1 MYRDWIE
8 EGYRVF
14 PLHEINPDGSCGCGD
29 SECKAIGK
37 HPTLNNWQHT
47 PKWDDENLDS
57 FDELGWMKSGY
68 GIIVSDGL
76 LVIDVDPRNGGT
88 EGYAQLISDVPEIA
102 GAGLIIETGR
112 KDGGKHIYTLAP
124 VGVALVQ
131 SLNGKYPGVDFKSSG
146 YVVGPG
152 SLHASGHRYDIVV
165 GDGPHD
171 ISPAP
176 DALIKMLKRP
186 DAHRTSLDGEQ
197 VDVTD
202 GDLANMIKSIDP
214 DCGHDEWVRVGMALH
229 EVTNGTGFDIWDKW
243 SRKGKKYPG
252 TDVLDKRWHSFGK
265 SATRVGYGTLHKY
278 ATQAGWHEPVV
289 FDYQPTDEEEQPQ
302 TASTANDEPASP
314 KQRHQVWLDTLM
326 ESRLER
332 VKRMAAQPW
341 VISDIMPAGGVVSL
355 VGGSGVGK
363 SFVAVDMACSIAS
376 GVSWHGYDI
385 EQSGSVVYVAAEG
398 GGGID
403 KRAIAWAQQH
413 GMDDVPNL
421 HMLLDAPIIDDNNDA
436 TLVAETL
443 AELSRRLKSPIRLV
457 ILDTLNRVMQGE
469 ENSATA
475 MAALMRGVEMIRQR
489 IGCAVQI
496 IHHTGHGENQRARGS
511 SAFFAALDSE
521 ITIKQIGTGVV
532 ELENTKSK
540 DSEAFDPVRLKLDKV
555 DIKGLFDRKGRPI
568 TSLVPRTMSMIEE
581 GVSLGEMTPDE
592 QKLLE
597 IIEQIGATKP
607 YDDDLRKAFYDDMGD
622 MAQRQKSEK
631 YRKSIEALIKK
642 GRLYRDGKAPNGKP
656 RFRVN

>member
-1 MYRDWIE
+1 MSYRQWIE
-8 EGYRVF
+8 AGYRVF
-14 PLHEINPDGSCGCGD
+14 PLHEITPSGECGCGD
-29 SECKAIGK
+29 KECKAIGK

-47 PKWDDENLDS
+47 PVWDDEQLDA

-68 GIIVSDGL
+68 GVIVSDGL
-76 LVIDVDPRNGGT
+76 LVIDVDPRNGGAQ
-88 EGYAQLISDVPEIA
+88 GYAQLVEDVPEIA
-102 GAGLIIETGR
+102 GADLIVETGR
-112 KDGGKHIYTLAP
+112 KDGGKHIYFKAP
-124 VGVALVQ
+124 PGVALVQ

-152 SLHASGHRYDIVV
+152 SMHASGHRYDIVV
-165 GDGPHD
+165 GDGPDD

-202 GDLANMIKSIDP
+202 DDLTKMIKGIDP

-229 EVTNGTGFDIWDKW
+229 EVTGGTGFEIWDKW
-243 SRKGKKYPG
+243 SKRGKKYPG
-252 TDVLDKRWHSFGK
+252 RDVLDKRWHSFGK

-278 ATQAGWHEPVV
+278 ATQAGWQEPVT
-289 FDYQPTDEEEQPQ
+289 FDYQDDTPERTD
-302 TASTANDEPASP
+302 DEPAPP
-314 KQRHQVWLDTLM
+314 KQRHQMWLDTLM
-326 ESRLER
+326 EPRLER
-332 VKRMAAQPW
+332 VNRMAAQPW
-341 VISDIMPAGGVVSL
+341 VITDIVPAGGVVSL

-376 GVSWHGYDI
+376 GAKWHGYDV
-385 EQSGSVVYVAAEG
+385 EHAGSVVYVAAEG

-403 KRAIAWAQQH
+403 KRVLAWAQAH

-421 HMLLDAPIIDDNNDA
+421 HMLLDAPIIDDQKDA
-436 TLVAETL
+436 ALVAETL
-443 AELSRRLKSPIRLV
+443 AELSRRIQSPVRMV

-489 IGCAVQI
+489 LGCAVQI
-496 IHHTGHGENQRARGS
+496 IHHTGHGEQQRARGS

-521 ITIKQIGTGVV
+521 ITIKPIGTGVV

-555 DIKGLFDRKGRPI
+555 EIKGLFDRKGRPL
-568 TSLVPRTMSMIEE
+568 TSLVPRAMSMVEE
-581 GVSLGEMTPDE
+581 GVALGEMTPDE
-592 QKLLE
+592 QLLLE
-597 IIEQIGATKP
+597 IIEQIGAAKP
-607 YDDDLRKAFYDDMGD
+607 YDDDLRDAFYEELGELS
-622 MAQRQKSEK
+622 QRQKRDRYK
-631 YRKSIEALIKK
+631 KSVEALIKK
-642 GRLYRDGKAPNGKP
+642 GKLYRDGKDHHGKV
-656 RFRVN
+656 RFRVV

>member
-1 MYRDWIE
+1 MSYRQWIE
-8 EGYRVF
+8 AGYRVF
-14 PLHEINPDGSCGCGD
+14 PLHEIHADGSCGCGD
-29 SECKAIGK
+29 SGCKAVGK

-47 PKWDDENLDS
+47 PVWDDEQLDA

-68 GIIVSDGL
+68 GVIVSDGL
-76 LVIDVDPRNGGT
+76 LVIDVDPRNGGA
-88 EGYAQLISDVPEIA
+88 EGYAQLVEDVPEIA
-102 GAGLIIETGR
+102 GAALIVETGR
-112 KDGGKHIYTLAP
+112 KDGGKHIYMKAP
-124 VGVALVQ
+124 PGVALVQ

-152 SLHASGHRYDIVV
+152 SMHASGQRYDIVV

-171 ISPAP
+171 IEPAP

-202 GDLANMIKSIDP
+202 DDLTKMIRSIDP

-229 EVTNGTGFDIWDKW
+229 EVTGGTGFEIWDKW
-243 SRKGKKYPG
+243 SKRGKKYPG
-252 TDVLDKRWHSFGK
+252 RDVLDKRWHSFGK

-278 ATQAGWHEPVV
+278 ATQAGWQEPVT
-289 FDYQPTDEEEQPQ
+289 FEYQGDDERQDDATPTD
-302 TASTANDEPASP
+302 DEPAPP
-314 KQRHQVWLDTLM
+314 KQRHQIWLDTLL
-326 ESRLER
+326 ESRLGR
-332 VKRMAAQPW
+332 VNRMAAQPW
-341 VISDIMPAGGVVSL
+341 VITDIIPAGGVVSL

-376 GVSWHGYDI
+376 GVQWHGYDV
-385 EQSGSVVYVAAEG
+385 EHAGSVVYVAAEG

-403 KRAIAWAQQH
+403 KRVLAWAQAH
-413 GMDDVPNL
+413 GMDDVPDL
-421 HMLLDAPIIDDNNDA
+421 YMLLDAPIIDDQKDA
-436 TLVAETL
+436 ALVAETL
-443 AELSRRLKSPIRLV
+443 AELSRRIQSPVRMV
-457 ILDTLNRVMQGE
+457 VLDTLNRVMQGE

-489 IGCAVQI
+489 LGCAVQI
-496 IHHTGHGENQRARGS
+496 IHHTGHGEQQRARGS

-521 ITIKQIGTGVV
+521 ITIKPIGTGVV

-555 DIKGLFDRKGRPI
+555 EIKGVFDRKGRTV
-568 TSLVPRTMSMIEE
+568 TSLVPRVMSMIEE
-581 GVSLGEMTPDE
+581 GVALGEMTPDE

-597 IIEQIGATKP
+597 IIEQIGAAKP
-607 YDDDLRKAFYDDMGD
+607 YDDDLRQAFYDDMGD
-622 MAQRQKSEK
+622 MTQRQKRER
-631 YRKSIEALIKK
+631 YRKAADGLVKK
-642 GRLYRDGKAPNGKP
+642 GRIRRDGKDHHGRDRIKV
-656 RFRVN
+656 F

>member
-1 MYRDWIE
+1 MSYRQWIE
-8 EGYRVF
+8 AGYRVF
-14 PLHEINPDGSCGCGD
+14 PLHEITPNGECGCGD
-29 SECKAIGK
+29 KECKAIGK

-47 PKWDDENLDS
+47 PVWDDEQLDA

-68 GIIVSDGL
+68 GVIVSDGL

-88 EGYAQLISDVPEIA
+88 QGYAQLVADVPEIA
-102 GAGLIIETGR
+102 GADLIVETGR
-112 KDGGKHIYTLAP
+112 KDGGKHIYFKAP
-124 VGVALVQ
+124 QGVALVQ

-176 DALIKMLKRP
+176 DALIRMLKRP

-202 GDLANMIKSIDP
+202 DDLTKMIKGIDP

-229 EVTNGTGFDIWDKW
+229 EVTGGTGFEIWDKW
-243 SRKGKKYPG
+243 SKRGKKYPG
-252 TDVLDKRWHSFGK
+252 RDVLDKRWHSFGK

-278 ATQAGWHEPVV
+278 ATQAGWQEPVT
-289 FDYQPTDEEEQPQ
+289 FDYHDDTSEH
-302 TASTANDEPASP
+302 TVDEPAPP
-314 KQRHQVWLDTLM
+314 KQRHQMWLDTLM

-332 VKRMAAQPW
+332 VNRMAAQPW
-341 VISDIMPAGGVVSL
+341 VITDIVPAGGVVSL

-363 SFVAVDMACSIAS
+363 SFVAVDIACSIAS
-376 GVSWHGYDI
+376 GAQWHGYDV
-385 EQSGSVVYVAAEG
+385 EHAGSVVYVAAEG

-403 KRAIAWAQQH
+403 KRVLAWAQAH

-421 HMLLDAPIIDDNNDA
+421 HMLLDAPIIDDQKDA
-436 TLVAETL
+436 ALVAETL
-443 AELSRRLKSPIRLV
+443 AELSRRIQSPVRMV

-489 IGCAVQI
+489 LGCAVQI
-496 IHHTGHGENQRARGS
+496 IHHTGHGEQQRARGS

-521 ITIKQIGTGVV
+521 ITIKPIGTGVV

-540 DSEAFDPVRLKLDKV
+540 DSEAFEPVRLKLDKV
-555 DIKGLFDRKGRPI
+555 EIKGLFDRKGRPLS
-568 TSLVPRTMSMIEE
+568 SLVPRAMSMVEE
-581 GVSLGEMTPDE
+581 GVALGEMTEDE
-592 QKLLE
+592 AMLWE
-597 IIEQIGATKP
+597 IIEDMGVVKP
-607 YDDDLRKAFYDDMGD
+607 YDESMRDAFYEELGELS
-622 MAQRQKSEK
+622 QRQKRDR
-631 YRKSIEALIKK
+631 YRKAVDQLINK
-642 GRLYRDGKAPNGKP
+642 GRIYRDGKDHHGKP
-656 RFRVN
+656 RYEVQ

>member
-1 MYRDWIE
+1 MSYRQWIE
-8 EGYRVF
+8 AGYRVF
-14 PLHEINPDGSCGCGD
+14 PLHGINPDGSCGCGD

-47 PKWDDENLDS
+47 PVWDEEQLDA

-68 GIIVSDGL
+68 GVIVSDGL
-76 LVIDVDPRNGGT
+76 LVIDVDPRNGGA
-88 EGYAQLISDVPEIA
+88 EGYAKLVADVPEIA
-102 GAGLIIETGR
+102 GAELIVETGR
-112 KDGGKHIYTLAP
+112 KDGGKHIYLKAP
-124 VGVALVQ
+124 PGVALVQ

-152 SLHASGHRYDIVV
+152 SMHASGHRYDIVV

-171 ISPAP
+171 IAPAP
-176 DALIKMLKRP
+176 DPLIKMLKRP

-202 GDLANMIKSIDP
+202 DDLTKMIRSVDP
-214 DCGHDEWVRVGMALH
+214 DCAHDEWVRVGMALH
-229 EVTNGTGFDIWDKW
+229 EVTGGTGFEIWDKW
-243 SRKGKKYPG
+243 SKRGKKYPG
-252 TDVLDKRWHSFGK
+252 RDVLDKRWHSFGK

-278 ATQAGWHEPVV
+278 ATQSGWQEPVT
-289 FDYQPTDEEEQPQ
+289 FEYQDDERQDDSTPTD
-302 TASTANDEPASP
+302 DEPAPP
-314 KQRHQVWLDTLM
+314 KQRHQIWLDTLM
-326 ESRLER
+326 ESRLGR
-332 VKRMAAQPW
+332 VNRMAAQPW
-341 VISDIMPAGGVVSL
+341 VITDIIPAGGVVSL

-376 GVSWHGYDI
+376 GAQWHGYDV
-385 EQSGSVVYVAAEG
+385 EHAGSVVYVAAEG

-403 KRAIAWAQQH
+403 KRVLAWAQAH
-413 GMDDVPNL
+413 GMDDVPGL
-421 HMLLDAPIIDDNNDA
+421 HMLLDAPIIDDQKDA
-436 TLVAETL
+436 ALVAETL
-443 AELSRRLKSPIRLV
+443 AELSRRIQSPVRMV
-457 ILDTLNRVMQGE
+457 VLDTLNRVMQGE

-489 IGCAVQI
+489 LGCAVQI
-496 IHHTGHGENQRARGS
+496 IHHTGHGEQQRARGS

-555 DIKGLFDRKGRPI
+555 EIKGIFDRKGRTV
-568 TSLVPRTMSMIEE
+568 TSLVPRAMSMVEE
-581 GVSLGEMTPDE
+581 GVALGEMTPDE

-597 IIEQIGATKP
+597 IVEQIGAAKP
-607 YDDDLRKAFYDDMGD
+607 YDDDLRKAFYENLGD
-622 MAQRQKSEK
+622 VPQRSKSAK
-631 YRKSIEALIKK
+631 YKSAVDGLVKK
-642 GRLYRDGKAPNGKP
+642 GRIRRDGKDQHGRDRIKV
-656 RFRVN
+656 F